1 MIDVNACY
9 KIAFEALF
17 ENRSLEGMTE
27 KVRDFIGAS
36 VLVLNVDGEILFY
49 SSAMPGRKF
58 QKARTKQF
66 TVKAYDYVLKHRVK
80 ENPDFYR
87 FGSQHMAVAKRIEV
101 NGKLCGYS
109 VIIFNALSPDV

>member
-36 VLVLNVDGEILFY
+36 VLVLNVDGEFQCNAGQKIPKSKNKAIY
-49 SSAMPGRKF
+49 SES
-58 QKARTKQF
+58 
-66 TVKAYDYVLKHRVK
+66 
-80 ENPDFYR
+80 
-87 FGSQHMAVAKRIEV
+87 I
-101 NGKLCGYS
+101 
-109 VIIFNALSPDV
+109 

>member
-36 VLVLNVDGEILFY
+36 VLVLNVDGEIPFY
-49 SSAMPGRKF
+49 SSAMPG
-58 QKARTKQF
+58 
-66 TVKAYDYVLKHRVK
+66 
-80 ENPDFYR
+80 
-87 FGSQHMAVAKRIEV
+87 
-101 NGKLCGYS
+101 
-109 VIIFNALSPDV
+109 